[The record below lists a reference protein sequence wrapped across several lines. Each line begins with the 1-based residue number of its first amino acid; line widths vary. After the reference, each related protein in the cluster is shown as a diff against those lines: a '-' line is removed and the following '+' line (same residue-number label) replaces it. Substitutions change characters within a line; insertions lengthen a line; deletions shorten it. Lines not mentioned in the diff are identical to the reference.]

1 MLRCWVHL
9 IQSFK
14 VEVLKL
20 YSQKWVISALY
31 VVAVPAVKK
40 LIYCMGI
47 AESGTTY
54 WHDEEK
60 MYKPIECTK

>member
-1 MLRCWVHL
+1 M
-9 IQSFK
+9 
-14 VEVLKL
+14 